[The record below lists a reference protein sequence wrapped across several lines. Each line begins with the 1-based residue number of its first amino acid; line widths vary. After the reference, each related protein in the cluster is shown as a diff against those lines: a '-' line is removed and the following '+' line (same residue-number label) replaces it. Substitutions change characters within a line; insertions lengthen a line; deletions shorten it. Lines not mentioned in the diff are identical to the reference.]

1 MKSRSRG
8 WMRGPLSRGGS
19 EARMLP
25 RVPARLPAAGRAGV
39 TVLAARPLP
48 ATEERVWAP
57 ERLTVPEERL
67 TLEEGREVLLEE
79 RETVP
84 EEREALP
91 VERDT
96 LPLLDDLLAV
106 LPLLVRRF

>member
-1 MKSRSRG
+1 
-8 WMRGPLSRGGS
+8 MRGPLSRGGS

-39 TVLAARPLP
+39 TVRAARPLP
-48 ATEERVWAP
+48 ATAGRVWAP
-57 ERLTVPEERL
+57 ERLTVPEERFAPEDERL
-67 TLEEGREVLLEE
+67 TLEEGREALLEE

-84 EEREALP
+84 EERDALP

-96 LPLLDDLLAV
+96 LPLLEDLLAV